1 MKLMRVQ
8 AGDRV
13 LLVRGEGDEGVVLA
27 DERVDPG
34 ADVLRAA
41 LADGV
46 DLAGAAGERV
56 ALSGARLLSPVANP
70 SKLLAIGL
78 NYADHARETGAKLP
92 SAPVVFVKTTNSIC
106 GPGDP
111 VRIPAAAPS
120 QVDYEAELAVV
131 IGSRAVNVSEVD
143 ALDYVLGYT
152 CCNDV
157 SARDAQFAGGG
168 QWVRGKSF
176 DTFAPIGPCIVTGDE
191 IADPQALPIR
201 CVLNGQTL
209 QDSKTSEMVFGVRE
223 LVSFLSRDITLEPG
237 DVISTGTPAGVGFV
251 RNPQVFLQPG
261 DTVSVEIDGIGALTN
276 PVIAGR

>member
-1 MKLMRVQ
+1 MKLLR
-8 AGDRV
+8 ARSGERIV
-13 LLVRGEGDEGVVLA
+13 LL
-27 DERVDPG
+27 RVDGDDGVAVAEEAAGPG

-41 LADGV
+41 LAAGV
-46 DLAGAAGERV
+46 DVARAGDERF
-56 ALSGARLLSPVANP
+56 ALDSVRPLSPVANP
-70 SKLLAIGL
+70 SKLFAIGL

-92 SAPVVFVKTTNSIC
+92 DTPVVFVKTTNSIC

-111 VRIPAAAPS
+111 IRIPAAAPG

-131 IGSRAVNVSEVD
+131 IGRRAFNVSEAD

-176 DTFAPIGPCIVTGDE
+176 DTFAPLGPWIVTAEE
-191 IADPQALPIR
+191 IPDPQALPVR
-201 CVLNGQTL
+201 CVVNGQTL
-209 QDSKTSEMVFGVRE
+209 QDSTTAEMVFSVAE

-237 DVISTGTPAGVGFV
+237 DVISTGTPAGVGFT
-251 RNPQVFLQPG
+251 RNPQVLLRPG
-261 DTVSVEIDGIGALTN
+261 DTVSVEIDGVGTLTN
-276 PVIAGR
+276 PVTGD

>member
-1 MKLMRVQ
+1 MKLLR
-8 AGDRV
+8 ARSGERTV
-13 LLVRGEGDEGVVLA
+13 LLRVEGDDGVVLA
-27 DERVDPG
+27 DEVPGPG

-41 LADGV
+41 LAAGV
-46 DLAGAAGERV
+46 DVARAGDERI
-56 ALSGARLLSPVANP
+56 ALDSVRPLSPVANP
-70 SKLLAIGL
+70 SKLFAIGL

-92 SAPVVFVKTTNSIC
+92 DTPVVFVKTTNSIC

-111 VRIPAAAPS
+111 IRLPAAAPS

-131 IGSRAVNVSEVD
+131 IGRRALNVSEAD

-176 DTFAPIGPCIVTGDE
+176 DTFAPLGPWIVTAE
-191 IADPQALPIR
+191 QIPDPQTLPIR
-201 CVLNGQTL
+201 CVVNGQTL
-209 QDSKTSEMVFGVRE
+209 QDSTTAEMVFSVAQ

-237 DVISTGTPAGVGFV
+237 DVISTGTPAGVGFT
-251 RNPQVFLQPG
+251 RNPQVLLRPG
-261 DTVSVEIDGIGALTN
+261 DTVSVEIDGVGTLTN
-276 PVIAGR
+276 AVRGD

>member
-1 MKLMRVQ
+1 MKLLR
-8 AGDRV
+8 ARSGDRIV
-13 LLVRGEGDEGVVLA
+13 LL
-27 DERVDPG
+27 RVDGDDGVTLLEEAAGPG

-41 LADGV
+41 LAAGV
-46 DLAGAAGERV
+46 EVATAAGEQV
-56 ALSGARLLSPVANP
+56 ALDSVQPLSPVANP

-92 SAPVVFVKTTNSIC
+92 ETPVVFVKTTNSIC

-111 VRIPAAAPS
+111 IRLPAAAPG

-131 IGSRAVNVSEVD
+131 IGRRARNVSEAD

-176 DTFAPIGPCIVTGDE
+176 DTFAPLGPWIVTADE
-191 IADPQALPIR
+191 IPDPQTLPIR
-201 CVLNGQTL
+201 CILNGQTL
-209 QDSKTSEMVFGVRE
+209 QDSTTAQMVFSVAE

-237 DVISTGTPAGVGFV
+237 DVISTGTPAGVGFT
-251 RNPQVFLQPG
+251 RNPQVLLRPG
-261 DTVSVEIDGIGALTN
+261 DTVSVEIDGVGILTN
-276 PVIAGR
+276 PVMGD